1 MNLRTALILLITLS
15 IANLSG
21 CSRKNSRTQALEDRI
36 QYLEQRLAESNPSS
50 SQTNYTPDNK
60 WHIKGNWRKLKDNM
74 SMSQVKNILGP
85 PTSTNTLYL
94 TTWKYE
100 GYVSGYG
107 DLIGVVRFDNNG
119 QLMKF
124 GTESLA
130 FVR

>member
-1 MNLRTALILLITLS
+1 MNLRIALILLITLS
-15 IANLSG
+15 VASFSG

-36 QYLEQRLAESNPSS
+36 QYLEQKLSKSNSSS

-60 WHIKGNWRKLKDNM
+60 WHIRKNWRKLQSNM
-74 SMSQVKNILGP
+74 SMSQVENILGP
-85 PTSTNTLYL
+85 PTSSKTLYL

-107 DLIGVVRFDNNG
+107 DLVGVVIFDNNG
-119 QLMKF
+119 QLMNSV
-124 GTESLA
+124 TEPPA